1 MEITRQALVTFDEM
15 RLINS
20 ATTKDFLVVKTEG
33 KRQVKQSFTL
43 IQEV

>member
-1 MEITRQALVTFDEM
+1 MEIIQQALVNFGEM

-20 ATTKDFLVVKTEG
+20 VTTKDFLVVKTER
-33 KRQVKQSFTL
+33 KRQVKQSFML

>member
-33 KRQVKQSFTL
+33 KRQVKQSVTL